1 MKKKVLY
8 STILS
13 LALTGTVTFTSCES
27 QLDIEQKGATST
39 EQFYKTDAD
48 AEAAL
53 VAAYEGFMCNVVGRQ
68 PDVSGSMGIY
78 TPQKLI
84 LNMCGDDVYYAS
96 GNYGDHEDAG
106 CLNEF
111 RNDTEALVPRLM
123 YSGLYLSVYTCNLVL
138 DHFAE
143 SADTP
148 VKRRCVAE
156 ARVLRAYDYFLLAN
170 LWGNP
175 PLVLHQL
182 SADALPFNC
191 DKDPENPM
199 THEQLIE
206 WVAKECEEASDDL
219 DERKSTSDKD
229 GAVKVTKGF
238 ANALAGKA
246 YLFAG
251 QYDKAKAAL
260 KKVID
265 SGKYALVP
273 GDKYMD
279 NFHIEG
285 DGDEEKVFE
294 INFEYNAGKTGWSGM
309 IQRSSWMEANAMNWR
324 AGNFVVSPQ
333 SVYSGID
340 GWGGLGV
347 PQWFGD
353 EFHENDGDSY
363 RFKATLKHIDDAV
376 YNMEYAD
383 SKLNEMSVEQKK
395 TSKSVGIKD
404 DVQGLYGNSTWLAFK
419 TVIRAADTEGQ
430 KYGNNIRLNNYL
442 VMRYAEV
449 LLNYAEACLQ
459 TGDNAEAKKY
469 INMIQERAGSKTISS
484 TVDMD
489 VLKKEKSYEL
499 WMEGCRWFDIMRW
512 KDAKAIERLKNA
524 GNDVPHLFDKLF
536 RTPQSSDEKVTWEH
550 GTEANSRFYTVSS
563 HAAKDAGFH
572 VGFVEGKNEY
582 FPYPQT
588 VKNMNPNLVQNP
600 GWE

>member
-600 GWE
+600 GW